1 MPPGADRYPE
11 VADRERRRF
20 LTEVARENCATGWQL
35 RAGDAANFAIGQGDV
50 LATPLQMAVL
60 YGAIADGGTVRT
72 PRVGAAL
79 VDPVSGERTALDP
92 GPTHRAPLSA
102 ATDRYLR
109 SALRRVVTSGTAA
122 AAFAGMPADWPVA
135 GKTGT
140 GEVVGKRDT
149 SWFVSYAPAT
159 RPRWVVAAVVAQGG
173 PGGSTAAPVTARCTS
188 PCAGWAERHEPQR
201 PDRLTGML
209 TSTSWCSVLV
219 WWYVAAIRA
228 SQLGK
233 KVAVVEK
240 KYWGGVCLN
249 VGCIPSKALIK
260 NAELAHTLQHEKE
273 LYGIE
278 GEATM
283 KYGATHARSRKVSAG
298 IVKGVHFLM
307 KKNKIEEVDG
317 WGTLTSAT
325 SMDVALNDGS
335 TRQLTFD
342 HLIIAAGAVTRM
354 LPGVEVSQNVVTYE
368 EQILD
373 ENLPGSIV
381 IAGSGAIGVEFAYVM
396 KNFGVDVTIVEFLDR
411 MVPTEDEEISKE
423 LLKHYK
429 KLGVKVMLSTKV
441 EGVEDTGSGVRV
453 TVSPAAGGDQQVLEA
468 DKFMSAI
475 GFAPR
480 TEGYGLEAT
489 GVQLTERGAIA
500 IDEYGRT
507 NVENVYAIGD
517 CTAKLMLAHVAE
529 AQGVV
534 AAEHLSGAETM
545 PVEYD
550 FIPRATY
557 CHPQIGSFGYSEAQ
571 AKEKG
576 YDVKTAKFP
585 FSANGKAMGLGDAV
599 GFVKV
604 VADAEHNEII
614 GAHMIGPDV
623 TELLPVLTL
632 AQKWDLTADEV
643 SRNVFAHPTL
653 SEAVKEAVEGIAGH
667 MINL

>member
-1 MPPGADRYPE
+1 MTDFDLVVLGA
-11 VADRERRRF
+11 
-20 LTEVARENCATGWQL
+20 
-35 RAGDAANFAIGQGDV
+35 
-50 LATPLQMAVL
+50 
-60 YGAIADGGTVRT
+60 
-72 PRVGAAL
+72 
-79 VDPVSGERTALDP
+79 
-92 GPTHRAPLSA
+92 
-102 ATDRYLR
+102 
-109 SALRRVVTSGTAA
+109 
-122 AAFAGMPADWPVA
+122 
-135 GKTGT
+135 
-140 GEVVGKRDT
+140 
-149 SWFVSYAPAT
+149 
-159 RPRWVVAAVVAQGG
+159 G
-173 PGGSTAAPVTARCTS
+173 PGG
-188 PCAGWAERHEPQR
+188 
-201 PDRLTGML
+201 
-209 TSTSWCSVLV
+209 
-219 WWYVAAIRA
+219 YVAAIRA

-240 KYWGGVCLN
+240 QYWGGVCLN

-260 NAELAHTLQHEKE
+260 NAELAHTLQHDKE
-273 LYGIE
+273 LFGIE

-283 KYGATHARSRKVSAG
+283 KYGVTHARSRKVSAG

-307 KKNKIEEVDG
+307 KKNKIEEIDG
-317 WGTLTSAT
+317 WGTLTGPS
-325 SMDVALNDGS
+325 SMDVALNDGE
-335 TRQLTFD
+335 TRTLTFD
-342 HLIIAAGAVTRM
+342 KLIIATGAVTRM
-354 LPGVEVSQNVVTYE
+354 LPGVEVSENVVTYE

-373 ENLPGSIV
+373 ENLPGSII

-411 MVPTEDEEISKE
+411 MVPTEDEEVSKE

-429 KLGVKVMLSTKV
+429 KLGVTVMLGTKV
-441 EGVEDTGSGVRV
+441 EAVEDTGSGVKV
-453 TVSPAAGGDQQVLEA
+453 TVAPAAGGDQQVLEA
-468 DKFMSAI
+468 DKLLSAI

-480 TEGYGLEAT
+480 TEGYGLEST
-489 GVQLTERGAIA
+489 GVELTERGAIA
-500 IDEYGRT
+500 IDEYCRT

-517 CTAKLMLAHVAE
+517 VTAKLMLAHVAE
-529 AQGVV
+529 AMGVV
-534 AAEHLSGAETM
+534 AAEHMSGADTM

-550 FIPRATY
+550 FVPRATY

-585 FSANGKAMGLGDAV
+585 FSANGKAMGLGDPV

-604 VADAEHNEII
+604 VADAEHNEIL

-653 SEAVKEAVEGIAGH
+653 SESVKEAVEGIAGH